1 MIPSTRSLRL
11 WPQFGSILPFD
22 LNPRLSAVKPPIR
35 ELFIRGSLE
44 SGLDRARIAIIGSRS
59 ACSLASAW
67 AEGTAARLAT
77 AGWVVVSGGARGIDA
92 AAHRG
97 ALKAA
102 GPTWWVSGTAV
113 DKVYPAEH
121 RELLQRILAADGALI
136 SEVQPGGNSGRHV
149 FRLRNR
155 IIAGLVDALIVVAAD
170 ERSGSLS
177 TASYAFEQGTPVFV
191 PTIGS
196 VPETAGIHRL
206 RSRPEITSLSL
217 ENLFT
222 ELSKSRGNCIGRPG
236 LRGKCSSGMSANQHI
251 GVCREHEE
259 STCCR
264 DGNHR

>member
-1 MIPSTRSLRL
+1 MIPSARSLRL
-11 WPQFGSILPFD
+11 WPQFDSILPQD
-22 LNPRLSAVKPPIR
+22 INPRLSAVKPPIR
-35 ELFIRGSLE
+35 DLFIRGSLE
-44 SGLDRARIAIIGSRS
+44 PGLRSARIGIIGSRS
-59 ACSLASAW
+59 ASGLAATW
-67 AEGTAARLAT
+67 AENAAAQLAR

-102 GPTWWVSGTAV
+102 GLTWWVSGTAV

-121 RELLQRILAADGALI
+121 RALLRRILVAGGALI
-136 SEVQPGGNSGRHV
+136 SEVPPGGHTGRHV

-177 TASYAFEQGTPVFV
+177 TADYALEQGTPVFV
-191 PTIGS
+191 PEIGRI
-196 VPETAGIHRL
+196 PETAGIHRL
-206 RSRPEITSLSL
+206 RSRPEIRSLSL
-217 ENLFT
+217 ENLST

-236 LRGKCSSGMSANQHI
+236 LRGKCSSETSANQHI

>member
-102 GPTWWVSGTAV
+102 GPTWWVSAPRSI
-113 DKVYPAEH
+113 VYPAEH
-121 RELLQRILAADGALI
+121 RELLQRIWRLMGPSFEVPPGQWRTTRISPSQSYHRGFGGCTHRGCCGRAVGLAVDSFLRVRAGD
-136 SEVQPGGNSGRHV
+136 PG
-149 FRLRNR
+149 F
-155 IIAGLVDALIVVAAD
+155 
-170 ERSGSLS
+170 
-177 TASYAFEQGTPVFV
+177 
-191 PTIGS
+191 
-196 VPETAGIHRL
+196 
-206 RSRPEITSLSL
+206 
-217 ENLFT
+217 
-222 ELSKSRGNCIGRPG
+222 
-236 LRGKCSSGMSANQHI
+236 CSN
-251 GVCREHEE
+251 
-259 STCCR
+259 
-264 DGNHR
+264 DW